1 MQISTKRLWSV
12 LATIAVS
19 LSALVLAAPA
29 LPARGA
35 GTTIVI
41 WTDHDRNA
49 AVTKVAGDWASSR
62 GVTVKV
68 VEKAFGD
75 IRDNLKTVAAAD
87 APDVIVGAHDWTGEL
102 AANGLVVPLFPKTAV
117 KAQFPGYTLN
127 AFSYGTAVKK
137 LYGAPVAVENI
148 GLVVNTKLAKVPSTF
163 AQLETEALAFKKKKS
178 GNLAI
183 AVQQG
188 ANGDAYHMYPFFS
201 GLGGYIFGTNKAGN
215 LDPSDLGIANATFIK
230 NSRLIDKWNKEGLIN
245 AKVDSTT
252 AQNAFLKGQAAF
264 WVTGPW
270 NIDTIKKQGIRFRII
285 QVPPIAKA
293 SVPFLGVQGFMVTKY
308 AAEHGND
315 AAAKDLVASYMM
327 TPSAQ
332 QVLAAANN
340 RYPANVVAGKK
351 VSDPYLAQFGKASK
365 GGVPMPNIPQMNSV
379 WADLGSAWVKST
391 KGSGATKAAVA
402 FRTAARSIA
411 DKIG

>member
-1 MQISTKRLWSV
+1 MQISTKRMWTV
-12 LATIAVS
+12 LATFAVA

-29 LPARGA
+29 LPARSA
-35 GTTIVI
+35 GPTIVI

-49 AVTKVAGDWASSR
+49 AVTKVAGDWAASR

-117 KAQFPGYTLN
+117 KSQFPGYTLN

-148 GLVVNTKLAKVPSTF
+148 GLVVNTKLAKVPQTF
-163 AQLETEALAFKKKKS
+163 KQLETEALAFKKKKS

-201 GLGGYIFGTNKAGN
+201 GLGGYIFGVNKAGN
-215 LDPSDLGIANATFIK
+215 LDPSDIGIANKTFIK
-230 NSRLIDKWNKEGLIN
+230 NAALIDKWNREGLIN

-270 NIDTIKKQGIRFRII
+270 NIDTIRKQGIKFQVI
-285 QVPPIAKA
+285 QVPAIAKP
-293 SVPFLGVQGFMVTKY
+293 SVPFLGVQGFLVTKF

-327 TPSAQ
+327 TPTAQ
-332 QVLAAANN
+332 QLLAAANN

-391 KGSGATKAAVA
+391 KGSGSTKAAIA
-402 FRTAARSIA
+402 FRTAARNIA